1 MKKILTTSLAAIGV
15 AGLIS
20 GGTFALWSDFQIVQ
34 DNSSAAGELVLN
46 AAQSSVVTNGGGG
59 PLAPGENKTVYRF
72 VSNRSDST
80 VALQDAL
87 LELSFENLRDAE
99 NDCASN
105 GEAVAE
111 GASVD
116 DAADGNYTGATGCN
130 GLTDTGGE
138 LSQEAYLQVRKGL
151 PSTTI
156 DDVSDCVTGSNSAVA
171 AAKTLAAWM
180 SAPALSL
187 GTLDPNE
194 GVCIVFEFGLPG
206 DTGAP
211 PGIDFGGPAATNISQ
226 GDSALW
232 DIRLDLT
239 QQP

>member
-20 GGTFALWSDFQIVQ
+20 GGTFALWSDFQVVA
-34 DNSSAAGELVLN
+34 DNSSEAGELVLT
-46 AAQSSVVTNGGGG
+46 ADESSVSTNGGGG

-72 VSNRSDST
+72 VSNRSDNT

-99 NDCASN
+99 NGCASN

-111 GASVD
+111 GASEAQ
-116 DAADGNYTGATGCN
+116 AAVNDYSAAACDTET
-130 GLTDTGGE
+130 TTGGE
-138 LSQEAYLQVRKGL
+138 LSTEAYLQVRKGA

-156 DDVSDCVTGSNSAVA
+156 VDATDCTSGSSSAVG
-171 AAKTLAAWM
+171 AAKTLSAWM
-180 SAPALSL
+180 SAPAVNL
-187 GTLDPNE
+187 GSLDPGE
-194 GVCIVFEFGLPG
+194 GLCIVFEFGLPG
-206 DTGAP
+206 NGIAP
-211 PGIDFGGPAATNISQ
+211 PGIDFGGPPATNASQ

-239 QQP
+239 QIG